1 MGIRGK
7 NLDSQNLA
15 VVPSAYRIT
24 SIIITNYRGE
34 KADVLDISTRMVIN
48 ESLYS
53 NTLTLKLTLKDS
65 TNFIEDFP
73 IIGQEKIKIKFDYKR
88 LSNGEEE
95 DDIDI
100 EIDFFVNE
108 YPTFGSSE
116 NQAYTQAISLLAISE
131 QSYIS
136 NQKKISRSYNNN
148 TSEEILKIFY
158 EELDLIK
165 SKFKTSPEGHEAI
178 STSQGIISN
187 QRPLDVIEWFRRQTY
202 SENTFSP
209 FFLYQTVDGSFN
221 FKSMSYLVSKDNE
234 VYNRYYDV
242 RGFNYSSL
250 EQPELN
256 FRQSDQR
263 ILSVSSDLKLNKSI
277 QSRRGAF
284 ASKNNYL
291 DYGNKTYT
299 NFEYNYQ
306 KDFLDKELPS
316 LEGKKILSDKFLI
329 GDQKLTDFTQAHCEY
344 ISVNSKAFDG
354 NSNYNNMSK
363 ISRHFIN
370 AYNALSDTITHDIRL
385 HGNLRLTAGTKIE
398 LIFPKNIDPLVR
410 KDEVSENKKEE
421 DEMEEGEDH
430 KNKFLSGKY
439 LITSVI
445 HEFSDDEYYVNLRVK
460 RDSFSVDLGSDS
472 SISGGLSS
480 NVGSGPVGGGLLD
493 L

>member
-1 MGIRGK
+1 MGIGGK
-7 NLDSQNLA
+7 NLDSRNLA
-15 VVPSAYRIT
+15 VVPSAYRIK

-88 LSNGEEE
+88 LSSGENGE
-95 DDIDI
+95 DNIDI

-148 TSEEILKIFY
+148 TSKEILKIFY
-158 EELDLIK
+158 EELNLIK
-165 SKFKTSPEGHEAI
+165 SKFKTSPEGHKGI
-178 STSQGIISN
+178 STSRGIISN
-187 QRPLDVIEWFRRQTY
+187 QKPLDVIEWFRRQTY

-221 FKSMSYLVSKDNE
+221 FKSMSYLVSKDNK
-234 VYNRYYDV
+234 VYNTYYDV

-250 EQPELN
+250 EQAESN

-306 KDFLDKELPS
+306 KDFLDKGLPS
-316 LEGKKILSDKFLI
+316 LEGKKILSDQFLI

-363 ISRHFIN
+363 ISRHFLN

-410 KDEVSENKKEE
+410 KEQ
-421 DEMEEGEDH
+421 DH

-439 LITSVI
+439 LITSAI

-460 RDSFSVDLGSDS
+460 RDSFSVDL
-472 SISGGLSS
+472 
-480 NVGSGPVGGGLLD
+480 
-493 L
+493 

>member
-148 TSEEILKIFY
+148 TSKEILRIFH

-187 QRPLDVIEWFRRQTY
+187 QRPLDVFIRTARTQ
-202 SENTFSP
+202 FS
-209 FFLYQTVDGSFN
+209 
-221 FKSMSYLVSKDNE
+221 SK
-234 VYNRYYDV
+234 
-242 RGFNYSSL
+242 
-250 EQPELN
+250 
-256 FRQSDQR
+256 
-263 ILSVSSDLKLNKSI
+263 
-277 QSRRGAF
+277 
-284 ASKNNYL
+284 
-291 DYGNKTYT
+291 
-299 NFEYNYQ
+299 
-306 KDFLDKELPS
+306 
-316 LEGKKILSDKFLI
+316 
-329 GDQKLTDFTQAHCEY
+329 
-344 ISVNSKAFDG
+344 
-354 NSNYNNMSK
+354 
-363 ISRHFIN
+363 
-370 AYNALSDTITHDIRL
+370 
-385 HGNLRLTAGTKIE
+385 
-398 LIFPKNIDPLVR
+398 
-410 KDEVSENKKEE
+410 
-421 DEMEEGEDH
+421 
-430 KNKFLSGKY
+430 
-439 LITSVI
+439 
-445 HEFSDDEYYVNLRVK
+445 
-460 RDSFSVDLGSDS
+460 
-472 SISGGLSS
+472 
-480 NVGSGPVGGGLLD
+480 
-493 L
+493 